1 MANELR
7 NLLKSQDL
15 DTVKPT
21 SFKQVGGV
29 VFPDEGTAQD
39 LQDFNQVVDSFKAVH
54 LPTNGA
60 VCIPGTTLTTTV
72 TMTDSQTNKTL
83 LTGESNTVREIVSIW
98 VDSDKYDFGGGYLA
112 MKGNPVMDL
121 SNIDDYTNS
130 FSGLIFGNMLYANQ
144 SKTPAPMRLNGGD
157 SLALYVKNPPN
168 QSLSINVMYRNI
180 MQ

>member
-1 MANELR
+1 MAKELR

-29 VFPDEGTAQD
+29 VFPDEVAAAD
-39 LQDFNQVVDSFKAVH
+39 LDDFNKVVDSFKAVH

-60 VCIPGTTLTTTV
+60 TCIPGTTVTTTV
-72 TMTDSQTNKTL
+72 TMTDSETSKTL
-83 LTGESNTVREIVSIW
+83 LTGETNTVREIISIW
-98 VDSDKYDFGGGYLA
+98 VESGKYSFGGAYLA

-157 SLALYVKNPPN
+157 GLSLVAN
-168 QSLSINVMYRNI
+168 QAPSQNLQINVMYRNI
-180 MQ
+180 MI